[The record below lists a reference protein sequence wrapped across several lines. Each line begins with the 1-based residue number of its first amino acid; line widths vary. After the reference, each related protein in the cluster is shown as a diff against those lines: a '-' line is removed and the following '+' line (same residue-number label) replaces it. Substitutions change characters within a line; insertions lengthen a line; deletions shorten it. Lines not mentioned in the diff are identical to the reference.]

1 MKAKSS
7 GLKFIV
13 VLTIIILGLM
23 TALVV
28 INNMKSDS
36 NNNTSFDNQPPIEG
50 QPILGELDAPVTVV
64 EFGDFKCPACKA
76 WEKECSPN

>member
-7 GLKFIV
+7 GFKFIV

-28 INNMKSDS
+28 INNMKSEA
-36 NNNTSFDNQPPIEG
+36 NNNINFDKQPPIG
-50 QPILGELDAPVTVV
+50 GSLH
-64 EFGDFKCPACKA
+64 
-76 WEKECSPN
+76 